1 MPPYPW
7 LETNVLDVSN
17 TPAKITALRRIG
29 VPYPDGFEETAV
41 KNLEAQAKE
50 IALDLQK
57 SGAAIDADKELVA
70 LIAYLQRLGKDIK
83 AVPTAPAK

>member
-17 TPAKITALRRIG
+17 TAAKITALRRIG
-29 VPYPDGFEETAV
+29 VPYPEGFEETAV
-41 KNLEAQAKE
+41 QNLQAQAKE

-57 SGAAIDADKELVA
+57 SGAAIDHDNWIVYVKT
-70 LIAYLQRLGKDIK
+70 IYIY
-83 AVPTAPAK
+83 